1 MSFSARTT
9 RATREKLP
17 RGSRLLAGA
26 ATVALMLALSVAP
39 VAANEPDAADLL
51 PALGEAQSLGNLG
64 RGVGV
69 VFSPDF
75 SVPTNRLFYERLG
88 FDYFE
93 DASWERI
100 FEQLERRNAGGSHRI
115 ETLVITC
122 HGANGHG
129 LKLQTNKLPAAPRSY
144 VSIGGLQERLGRAGV
159 RRVVLVACNAGRLF
173 RPEIYGEIDVAAR
186 DPLFLPATRGIVN
199 SSPGFDPTKSEVSI
213 LRRAGS
219 LKENA
224 MEGFIADL
232 SPTARQALGMPWGR
246 FVVSDLF
253 MQLLLRDS
261 EVQLTSSGYEV
272 ELSRANPLNSRSDA
286 IYKRFVT
293 LLDEAAQRLETASR

>member
-1 MSFSARTT
+1 MTQNRKTQRRQGASTT
-9 RATREKLP
+9 RRPGVSASWCIFPAIALAV
-17 RGSRLLAGA
+17 LLS
-26 ATVALMLALSVAP
+26 LAPA
-39 VAANEPDAADLL
+39 AANDLL
-51 PALGEAQSLGNLG
+51 PVPGETARLAELG

-88 FDYFE
+88 FGYFE

-100 FEQLERRNAGGSHRI
+100 FEQVERNNAYASRRI

-159 RRVVLVACNAGRLF
+159 RRVVIAACNAGRLF
-173 RPEIYGEIDVAAR
+173 RPEIYGTIDVTAR
-186 DPLFLPATRGIVN
+186 DPLFLPATKGIVN
-199 SSPGFDPTKSEVSI
+199 SSPGFDPAASDVAV
-213 LRRAGS
+213 LRRAGA

-224 MEGFIADL
+224 MEGYAADL
-232 SPTARQALGMPWGR
+232 SPATRRALGMESGR

-253 MQLLLRDS
+253 MELLLRDPD
-261 EVQLTSSGYEV
+261 VHLTSSGYEV
-272 ELSRANPLNSRSDA
+272 KISSENPSNDRSDG
-286 IYKRFVT
+286 IYGRFVA
-293 LLDEAAQRLETASR
+293 LLDAAASRETGA

>member
-1 MSFSARTT
+1 MRAGHNATT
-9 RATREKLP
+9 QRRGDAITTWRRCVVAT
-17 RGSRLLAGA
+17 
-26 ATVALMLALSVAP
+26 ALVLSLAP
-39 VAANEPDAADLL
+39 VASGDLL
-51 PALGEAQSLGNLG
+51 PVPGETARLAELG

-88 FDYFE
+88 FRYFE

-100 FEQLERRNAGGSHRI
+100 FEQVERNNAYAPRRI

-129 LKLQTNKLPAAPRSY
+129 LKLQTNKRPAAPRSY

-159 RRVVLVACNAGRLF
+159 RRVVIAACNAGRLF
-173 RPEIYGEIDVAAR
+173 RPEIYTTIDVTTR
-186 DPLFLPATRGIVN
+186 DPLFLPATKGIVN
-199 SSPGFDPTKSEVSI
+199 SSPGFDPAASDVAV
-213 LRRAGS
+213 LRRAGT

-224 MEGFIADL
+224 MEGYAADL
-232 SPTARQALGMPWGR
+232 SPATRRALGMESGR

-253 MQLLLRDS
+253 MQLLLRDPG
-261 EVQLTSSGYEV
+261 VHLTSSGYEV
-272 ELSRANPLNSRSDA
+272 KISNENPSNDRSDG
-286 IYKRFVT
+286 IYGRFVA
-293 LLDEAAQRLETASR
+293 LLDAAAARETGA